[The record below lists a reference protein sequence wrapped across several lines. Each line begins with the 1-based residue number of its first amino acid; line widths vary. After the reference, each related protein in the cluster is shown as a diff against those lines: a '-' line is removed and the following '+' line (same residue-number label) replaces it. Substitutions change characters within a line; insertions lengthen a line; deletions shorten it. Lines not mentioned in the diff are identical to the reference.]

1 MELTTNAIDHF
12 RFISAYLTKEEVIE
26 QIDAHIEIEGNFKN
40 HRTELIYRN
49 KLINLVYGA
58 EANAVHLKAIKN

>member
-26 QIDAHIEIEGNFKN
+26 QIDAHIEIQFNFKN
-40 HRTELIYRN
+40 RRTELFYRK

-58 EANAVHLKAIKN
+58 EANAIHSKATNN

>member
-12 RFISAYLTKEEVIE
+12 RLLALILPKKMVIE
-26 QIDAHIEIEGNFKN
+26 QIDAHIEIEFNFKN

-58 EANAVHLKAIKN
+58 EANAIHSKAIKN

>member
-26 QIDAHIEIEGNFKN
+26 QIEDHIEIEFNFNN

-58 EANAVHLKAIKN
+58 EANAIHSKAIKN